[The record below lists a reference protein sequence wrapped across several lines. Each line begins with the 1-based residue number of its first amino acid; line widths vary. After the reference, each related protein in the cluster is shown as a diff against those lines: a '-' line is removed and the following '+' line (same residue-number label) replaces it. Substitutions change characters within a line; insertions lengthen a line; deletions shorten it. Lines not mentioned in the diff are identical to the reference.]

1 MFARWGRS
9 WELVKASWAVLR
21 SDKELV
27 VFPIISA
34 IGCFLV
40 SVTFFLPMLAT
51 GTFTNMGRQGSG
63 AIGPVQMVILFL
75 FYLVTYTVIIFCSSA
90 LVGAAV
96 IRLDGGDPTLA
107 DGFKIARSRLPQI
120 LGYALISATV
130 GLVLQLLS
138 NAARNNRN
146 IVLAIIGQIVVG
158 IAGAAWSIATFLAV
172 PVLVIE
178 GVGPIEAV
186 KRSTALLKKTWG
198 EQIIGDLSIG
208 GIFGLMTFGVILLA
222 MLLGFLFMN
231 TPALLILV
239 IILAIVAVTAISIVG
254 SALNAIFRVALYR
267 YAHDGKTSEF
277 FQTEM
282 IQSAFK
288 ADTPKKGIFS

>member
-40 SVTFFLPMLAT
+40 SITFFLPMLAT
-51 GTFTNMGRQGSG
+51 GALDSVGRRG
-63 AIGPVQMVILFL
+63 AGGIGPAQMIILFL

-96 IRLDGGDPTLA
+96 IRLDGGDPSLS
-107 DGFKIARSRLPQI
+107 DGFKVAQSRLPQI

-178 GVGPIEAV
+178 GVGPIEAI

-208 GIFGLMTFGVILLA
+208 GIFGLMTLGVILVA

-239 IILAIVAVTAISIVG
+239 IIVAIVAVMAISIVG

>member
-34 IGCFLV
+34 VGCFLV
-40 SVTFFLPMLAT
+40 SISFFIPMLA
-51 GTFTNMGRQGSG
+51 SG
-63 AIGPVQMVILFL
+63 AFNNVGRNGSSSIGPLQMLILFL
-75 FYLVTYTVIIFCSSA
+75 FYLVTYTIIIFCSSA
-90 LVGAAV
+90 LVGAALM
-96 IRLDGGDPTLA
+96 RLDGGNPTLN
-107 DGFKIARSRLPQI
+107 DGFKIAQSRLPQI

-130 GLVLQLLS
+130 GLILQILS

-146 IVLAIIGQIVVG
+146 IVMAIIGQIVVG

-172 PVLVIE
+172 PVLVVE

-198 EQIIGDLSIG
+198 EQIIGDFSIG
-208 GIFGLMTFGVILLA
+208 GIFFLLSVGVILIA
-222 MLLGFLFMN
+222 MLLGFLFAKI
-231 TPALLILV
+231 PALLILV
-239 IILAIVAVTAISIVG
+239 VILAVGALVALGIIS
-254 SALNAIFRVALYR
+254 SALGAIFRAALYR
-267 YAHDGKTSEF
+267 YAHDGKTTEF
-277 FQTEM
+277 FAPEM
-282 IQSAFK
+282 IQGAFK
-288 ADTPKKGIFS
+288 VKNS

>member
-40 SVTFFLPMLAT
+40 SITFFLPMLAT
-51 GTFTNMGRQGSG
+51 GTFSNMGRRG
-63 AIGPVQMVILFL
+63 ADGIGPVQMIILFL

-96 IRLDGGDPTLA
+96 IRLDGGDPTLR
-107 DGFKIARSRLPQI
+107 DGFKIAQSRLPQI

-178 GVGPIEAV
+178 GVGPIEAI

-239 IILAIVAVTAISIVG
+239 IIVAIVAITAISIVG

>member
-1 MFARWGRS
+1 MFAKWGRS

-40 SVTFFLPMLAT
+40 TLTFFIPMLAT
-51 GTFTNMGRQGSG
+51 GAFSSIGRRG
-63 AIGPVQMVILFL
+63 ADGIGIGQMIILFL

-90 LVGAAV
+90 LVGAAL
-96 IRLDGGDPTLA
+96 IRLDGGNPTLS
-107 DGFKIARSRLPQI
+107 DGFKIAQSRLPQI

-130 GLVLQLLS
+130 GLILQLLS

-158 IAGAAWSIATFLAV
+158 IAGAAWSIATFLAI
-172 PVLVIE
+172 PVLVVE

-208 GIFGLMTFGVILLA
+208 GIFGLITIGVILLA

-254 SALNAIFRVALYR
+254 SALTAIFRAALYR
-267 YAHDGKTSEF
+267 YAHDGKTSDF
-277 FQTEM
+277 FATEM